1 MARTFNT
8 AGPCNPA
15 DHYMLPPERR
25 LPRVQ
30 ELVAQGHYFVVHAP
44 RQSGKTT
51 LFRSFAERLTAEGE
65 VAALLVSCE
74 RAQAAGGDVDRGVEA
89 ILRTIEQRAERLP
102 PELRPPRV
110 EEALH
115 VGGESALAFYLARW
129 AEGCPRPLVLFLDE
143 IDALLDATLISV
155 LRQLREGFA
164 ERPAHFPAALAL
176 IGLRDVRDY
185 RLEDRPESAHLGTAS
200 PFNVKVESLRLPNFE
215 PAEVIEL
222 LGQHQAETGQAFEAE
237 ARLKVWELTGGQPWL
252 VNALAREA
260 VEVLAPEPGQ
270 KIGVEI
276 VEAAQQR
283 LILRRE
289 THLDSLVE
297 RLREPRVRK
306 IIEPILAGQLLDPD
320 PWHGDLEYVQDLGLV
335 AAGPQGVR
343 IANKIYQEII
353 PRALGAMV
361 ESSLPSFEGPF
372 VTAEGRLDEEKLLA
386 EFRHFWN
393 ENAEF
398 FLERSPYSEAA
409 AQIVF
414 MAFLQRIVNGG
425 GQVDRE
431 YGVGRGRIDLLVR
444 WPSPAGQQRWAIEL
458 KVWREGQRDP
468 LPESKAQLV
477 AYLERLSLGEGT
489 LVIFDLRRKTEPGV
503 AREWVEDVRVKRLR
517 ILVL

>member
-51 LFRSFAERLTAEGE
+51 FFRSIAERLTGEGE
-65 VAALLVSCE
+65 VAALVVSCE

-89 ILRTIEQRAERLP
+89 ILRTIEQRAEKLP
-102 PELRPPRV
+102 PELQPPRV
-110 EEALH
+110 EEARH

-129 AEGCPRPLVLFLDE
+129 AERCPRPLVLFLDE

-155 LRQLREGFA
+155 LRQLREGFP

-222 LGQHQAETGQAFEAE
+222 LGQHQAETGQVFEAE
-237 ARLKVWELTGGQPWL
+237 ARLRVWELTGGQPWL

-260 VEVLAPEPGQ
+260 TEVLVPGRGQ
-270 KIGVEI
+270 RIDLEI
-276 VEAAQQR
+276 VEKAKEK

-297 RLREPRVRK
+297 RLREPRVRR

-320 PWHGDLEYVQDLGLV
+320 PWHGDLEYAQDLGLV
-335 AAGPQGVR
+335 AAGPQGVQ

-372 VTAEGRLDEEKLLA
+372 VTAEGKLDEKKLLEA
-386 EFRHFWN
+386 FRRFWA

-444 WPSPAGQQRWAIEL
+444 WPHENGVQRWAIEL
-458 KVWREGQRDP
+458 KVWRAGQRDP
-468 LPESKAQLV
+468 RPESRAQLV
-477 AYLERLSLGEGT
+477 AYLERLSLDEGT
-489 LVIFDLRRKTEPGV
+489 LVIFDLRREGQAAIAEEIVDDERGK
-503 AREWVEDVRVKRLR
+503 KLR
-517 ILVL
+517 IVVL

>member
-15 DHYMLPPERR
+15 LDYMLPPERR
-25 LPRVQ
+25 RPRVR
-30 ELVAQGHYFVVHAP
+30 ELAEQGHYFVVHAP

-51 LFRSFAERLTAEGE
+51 LFRSLAESLTAEGRY
-65 VAALLVSCE
+65 AALLVSCE
-74 RAQAAGGDVDRGVEA
+74 RAQAAGNDVDRGVEA

-102 PELRPPRV
+102 AELRPPPV
-110 EEALH
+110 EDAQH
-115 VGGESALAFYLARW
+115 VGGESALGFYLARW
-129 AEGCPRPLVLFLDE
+129 AEKCPRPLVLFLDE
-143 IDALLDATLISV
+143 IDALLDATLVSV
-155 LRQLREGFA
+155 LRQLREGFP

-185 RLEDRPESAHLGTAS
+185 RLENRPESAHLGTAS
-200 PFNVKVESLRLPNFE
+200 PFNVKIESLLLPNFE
-215 PAEVIEL
+215 DDEVAEL
-222 LGQHQAETGQAFEAE
+222 LGQHQQETGQVITAE
-237 ARLKVWELTGGQPWL
+237 ARARVCELTGGQPWL

-260 VEVLAPEPGQ
+260 VEVLAPDRSQPIDAG
-270 KIGVEI
+270 II
-276 VEAAQQR
+276 EAAKQK

-297 RLREPRVRK
+297 RLREPRVRR

-320 PWHGDLEYVQDLGLV
+320 PWHGDLEYVKDLGLV
-335 AAGPQGVR
+335 AAGPQGVT
-343 IANKIYQEII
+343 IANPIYQEII

-372 VTAEGRLDEEKLLA
+372 VTAEGRLDEAKLLQ
-386 EFRHFWN
+386 EFRRFWT

-398 FLERSPYSEAA
+398 FLERTPYSEAA

-414 MAFLQRIVNGG
+414 MAFLQRVVNGG

-431 YGVGRGRIDLLVR
+431 YGVGRGRIDLVVR
-444 WPSPAGQQRWAIEL
+444 WPWKGGVQRWAIEMKL
-458 KVWREGQRDP
+458 WREGQKDP
-468 LPESKAQLV
+468 RPEGRNQLA

-489 LVIFDLRRKTEPGV
+489 LLIFDLRKDQPGLPEAEEEV
-503 AREWVEDVRVKRLR
+503 QGKKLRV
-517 ILVL
+517 LVL